1 MSASLDCIFLHKYA
15 EIYIFH
21 TCNKSAT
28 DRAILLISDV
38 LGAQCPR
45 KRHNRVYSLLV
56 KKKRRTLKVSYTNNS
71 FFTIY
76 DLGLKRK
83 RWNCT
88 TISKQLSEQEGI
100 EISPRSLQ
108 RYRTKEM
115 RPNFQVAKAIFKV
128 LEIIATDEQISEMLE
143 FARKEK
149 VQNYTAS
156 KYIERGVRIRT
167 ILLSDED
174 KPERYG
180 RG

>member
-1 MSASLDCIFLHKYA
+1 MTMNETAK
-15 EIYIFH
+15 
-21 TCNKSAT
+21 
-28 DRAILLISDV
+28 
-38 LGAQCPR
+38 
-45 KRHNRVYSLLV
+45 
-56 KKKRRTLKVSYTNNS
+56 S

-88 TISKQLSEQEGI
+88 TLSKQLSEQEGI

-128 LEIIATDEQISEMLE
+128 LEIKATDEQVSDMLE
-143 FARKEK
+143 FAREEK

-167 ILLSDED
+167 TLLSDEE
-174 KPERYG
+174 KPEAEILEEMNKRIAQTQPNGHANFNRYITELIKYDMAHHVLPEMETG
-180 RG
+180 ETTIEELLANMGK